1 MVSSNDTQAILKTG
15 CGKKTTMAPN
25 DVSMVVWC
33 TLIPPEEMDKFTQY
47 EDDLRSV
54 SAAYEDWLVSMRG
67 KSFIGADIG
76 VLLDRIRI
84 LMINI
89 GIACATNR
97 ALAED
102 VQSVVS
108 QHLRMRALQIVE
120 EISSGSNEK
129 IAVKETLTL
138 FFKDLKFTRDIFP
151 EEDVM
156 GVIPV
161 KVSLESDSSKGL
173 LGRLIGSRS
182 KNVEVDRE
190 KVLQVAM
197 LEGSNVLKKIY
208 MRLLSP
214 DPWGT
219 Y

>member
-1 MVSSNDTQAILKTG
+1 MVSSNDRQVILKTDEG
-15 CGKKTTMAPN
+15 VGKFMGPS
-25 DVSMVVWC
+25 DVSMAVWC
-33 TLIPPEEMDKFTQY
+33 TLIPPDEMDKFSQY
-47 EDDLRSV
+47 EEDLRSI

-97 ALAED
+97 TLAEE

-108 QHLRMRALQIVE
+108 SYLRIRALQIVDE
-120 EISSGSNEK
+120 MKTGSKEDV
-129 IAVKETLTL
+129 AVKETLSL

-161 KVSLESDSSKGL
+161 KVSLDSESSKGL
-173 LGRLIGSRS
+173 LGRLIGSKS
-182 KNVEVDRE
+182 KKVDVD
-190 KVLQVAM
+190 KDNTLKAAM
-197 LEGSNVLKKIY
+197 IEGSNVLKKLY

>member
-1 MVSSNDTQAILKTG
+1 
-15 CGKKTTMAPN
+15 MAPN
-25 DVSMVVWC
+25 DVSMAVWC
-33 TLIPPEEMDKFTQY
+33 TLIPPDEMNKFSKY
-47 EDDLRSV
+47 EDDIRSV

-67 KSFIGADIG
+67 KSFVGADVG

-84 LMINI
+84 LMIDI
-89 GIACATNR
+89 GIACAMNR
-97 ALAED
+97 TLAEE

-108 QHLRMRALQIVE
+108 DHLRIRAL
-120 EISSGSNEK
+120 EIISELKADSNEK
-129 IAVKETLTL
+129 AAVKETLTV
-138 FFKDLKFTRDIFP
+138 FFRDLKFTRDIFP

-161 KVSLESDSSKGL
+161 KVSLEGDSSKGR
-173 LGRLIGSRS
+173 LGKLVGSRS
-182 KNVEVDRE
+182 K
-190 KVLQVAM
+190 KVKVNKESTLQAAL
-197 LEGSNVLKKIY
+197 LESSNVLKKIY

>member
-1 MVSSNDTQAILKTG
+1 
-15 CGKKTTMAPN
+15 MAPQ

-33 TLIPPEEMDKFTQY
+33 TLIPPDEMDKFSEY
-47 EDDLRSV
+47 DDDLRSV

-67 KSFIGADIG
+67 KSFIGADVG

-89 GIACATNR
+89 GIACAMNR
-97 ALAED
+97 TLAEE
-102 VQSVVS
+102 VQSVVAD
-108 QHLRMRALQIVE
+108 HLRIRALGIVSE
-120 EISSGSNEK
+120 LKANSKEK
-129 IAVKETLTL
+129 AAVKETLTV
-138 FFKDLKFTRDIFP
+138 FFQELKFTRDIFP

-161 KVSLESDSSKGL
+161 KVSLEDGSSKSR
-173 LGRLIGSRS
+173 LGRLIGSKS
-182 KNVEVDRE
+182 KTVNVDKEST
-190 KVLQVAM
+190 LQAAL
-197 LEGSNVLKKIY
+197 LESSNVLKKIY
-208 MRLLSP
+208 LRLLSP

>member
-1 MVSSNDTQAILKTG
+1 
-15 CGKKTTMAPN
+15 MAPN
-25 DVSMVVWC
+25 DVSMAVWC
-33 TLIPPEEMDKFTQY
+33 TLIPPNELDKFSKY
-47 EDDLRSV
+47 EDGLRSV
-54 SAAYEDWLVSMRG
+54 SVAYEDWLVSMRG
-67 KSFIGADIG
+67 KSFIGADVG

-89 GIACATNR
+89 GIACAMNR
-97 ALAED
+97 TLAEE
-102 VQSVVS
+102 VQLVVS
-108 QHLRMRALQIVE
+108 DHLRIRALQIV
-120 EISSGSNEK
+120 SDLKTDSKEK
-129 IAVKETLTL
+129 AAVKETLTI

-161 KVSLESDSSKGL
+161 KVSLETGSSKGH
-173 LGRLIGSRS
+173 LGKLIGSKS
-182 KNVEVDRE
+182 KKVNVDKEST
-190 KVLQVAM
+190 LQAAL
-197 LEGSNVLKKIY
+197 LESSNVLKKIY

>member
-1 MVSSNDTQAILKTG
+1 
-15 CGKKTTMAPN
+15 MAPH
-25 DVSMVVWC
+25 DVSMAVWC
-33 TLIPPEEMDKFTQY
+33 TLIPPDEMDKFSKY

-89 GIACATNR
+89 GIACAMNRTLAEEVQTVVSGHLRKR
-97 ALAED
+97 ALG
-102 VQSVVS
+102 
-108 QHLRMRALQIVE
+108 I
-120 EISSGSNEK
+120 ISELKANSKEK
-129 IAVKETLTL
+129 AAVKETLSI
-138 FFKDLKFTRDIFP
+138 FFRDLKFTRDIFP

-161 KVSLESDSSKGL
+161 KVSLEEDSSKGR
-173 LGRLIGSRS
+173 LGKLIGSS
-182 KNVEVDRE
+182 KKVKVDKE
-190 KVLQVAM
+190 STLQAAL
-197 LEGSNVLKKIY
+197 LESSNVLKKIY

-214 DPWGT
+214 DPWGD

>member
-1 MVSSNDTQAILKTG
+1 MS
-15 CGKKTTMAPN
+15 PN
-25 DVSMVVWC
+25 DVSMAVWC
-33 TLIPPEEMDKFTQY
+33 TLIPPDEMDKFSQY
-47 EDDLRSV
+47 EDDLRSI

-67 KSFIGADIG
+67 KSFVGADVG

-89 GIACATNR
+89 GIACAMNR
-97 ALAED
+97 LLAEE
-102 VQSVVS
+102 VQSVVAD
-108 QHLRMRALQIVE
+108 HLRRRALDIVS
-120 EISSGSNEK
+120 EIKAESKEK
-129 IAVKETLTL
+129 AAVKETLSI

-161 KVSLESDSSKGL
+161 KVSLESESSKGR
-173 LGRLIGSRS
+173 LGKLIGSKS
-182 KNVEVDRE
+182 KKVKVDKERT
-190 KVLQVAM
+190 
-197 LEGSNVLKKIY
+197 LEAALLESSNVLKKIY

>member
-1 MVSSNDTQAILKTG
+1 
-15 CGKKTTMAPN
+15 MASN
-25 DVSMVVWC
+25 DVSMAVWC
-33 TLIPPEEMDKFTQY
+33 TLIPPEEMDKFSEY

-67 KSFIGADIG
+67 KSFIGADVG

-89 GIACATNR
+89 GIACAMNRTLAEEVQTVVSEHLRKR
-97 ALAED
+97 AL
-102 VQSVVS
+102 SLVS
-108 QHLRMRALQIVE
+108 ELKTN
-120 EISSGSNEK
+120 SKEK
-129 IAVKETLTL
+129 AAVKETLSI
-138 FFKDLKFTRDIFP
+138 FFGDLKFTRDIFP

-161 KVSLESDSSKGL
+161 KVSLDSDSSKGL
-173 LGRLIGSRS
+173 IGKLIRS
-182 KNVEVDRE
+182 KSKKVKVDKE
-190 KVLQVAM
+190 STLQAAL
-197 LEGSNVLKKIY
+197 LESSNVLKKIY
-208 MRLLSP
+208 LRLLSP

>member
-1 MVSSNDTQAILKTG
+1 
-15 CGKKTTMAPN
+15 MAPN
-25 DVSMVVWC
+25 DVSMAVWC
-33 TLIPPEEMDKFTQY
+33 TLIPPDEMDKFSEY

-67 KSFIGADIG
+67 KSFIGADVG

-89 GIACATNR
+89 GIACAMNR
-97 ALAED
+97 NLAEE
-102 VQSVVS
+102 VQSVVAD
-108 QHLRMRALQIVE
+108 HLRIRALGFVSE
-120 EISSGSNEK
+120 LKADSKEK
-129 IAVKETLTL
+129 AAVKETLAV

-161 KVSLESDSSKGL
+161 KVSLKAGSSKGR
-173 LGRLIGSRS
+173 LGKLIGSKS
-182 KNVEVDRE
+182 KKVSVDKE
-190 KVLQVAM
+190 STLQAAL
-197 LEGSNVLKKIY
+197 LESSNVLKKIY

>member
-1 MVSSNDTQAILKTG
+1 
-15 CGKKTTMAPN
+15 MAPN
-25 DVSMVVWC
+25 DVSMTVWC
-33 TLIPPEEMDKFTQY
+33 TLIPPDEMDKFSEY

-67 KSFIGADIG
+67 KTIIG
-76 VLLDRIRI
+76 VDVGILLDRIRI

-89 GIACATNR
+89 GIACAMNRKLAEEVQAVVSDYLRKR
-97 ALAED
+97 ALGL
-102 VQSVVS
+102 VS
-108 QHLRMRALQIVE
+108 ELKTD
-120 EISSGSNEK
+120 SKEK
-129 IAVKETLTL
+129 AAVKETLSI
-138 FFKDLKFTRDIFP
+138 FFGDLKFTRDIFP

-161 KVSLESDSSKGL
+161 KVSLDSDSSKGL
-173 LGRLIGSRS
+173 LGNLIRS
-182 KNVEVDRE
+182 KSKKVKVDKE
-190 KVLQVAM
+190 STLQAAL

-208 MRLLSP
+208 LRLLSP

>member
-1 MVSSNDTQAILKTG
+1 
-15 CGKKTTMAPN
+15 MAPN
-25 DVSMVVWC
+25 DIDNVSMAVWC
-33 TLIPPEEMDKFTQY
+33 TLLPPEELDQFSE

-67 KSFIGADIG
+67 KSIVGADVG
-76 VLLDRIRI
+76 VILDRIRI

-89 GIACATNR
+89 GIACALDR
-97 ALAED
+97 ELAEQI
-102 VQSVVS
+102 QSIVAN
-108 QHLRMRALQIVE
+108 HLRKRSLKIVSELRADTK
-120 EISSGSNEK
+120 EK
-129 IAVKETLTL
+129 AAVKETLAL

-161 KVSLESDSSKGL
+161 KVSLKGDSSKGL
-173 LGRLIGSRS
+173 LGRLIGLKS
-182 KNVEVDRE
+182 KKANVDKEST
-190 KVLQVAM
+190 LQAAL
-197 LEGSNVLKKIY
+197 LESSNVLKKIY
-208 MRLLSP
+208 LRLVSP

>member
-1 MVSSNDTQAILKTG
+1 
-15 CGKKTTMAPN
+15 MAPN
-25 DVSMVVWC
+25 DVSMAVWC
-33 TLIPPEEMDKFTQY
+33 TLIPPDEMNKFSKY
-47 EDDLRSV
+47 EDDIRSV

-67 KSFIGADIG
+67 KSFVGADVG

-84 LMINI
+84 LMIDI
-89 GIACATNR
+89 GIACAMNR
-97 ALAED
+97 TLAEE

-108 QHLRMRALQIVE
+108 DHLRIRAL
-120 EISSGSNEK
+120 EIISELKADSNEK
-129 IAVKETLTL
+129 AAVKETLTV
-138 FFKDLKFTRDIFP
+138 FFQDLKFTRDIFP

-161 KVSLESDSSKGL
+161 KVSLEGDSSKGR
-173 LGRLIGSRS
+173 LGKLVGSRS
-182 KNVEVDRE
+182 K
-190 KVLQVAM
+190 KVKVNKESTLQAAL
-197 LEGSNVLKKIY
+197 LESSNVLKKIY

>member
-1 MVSSNDTQAILKTG
+1 
-15 CGKKTTMAPN
+15 MAPN
-25 DVSMVVWC
+25 DIDNVSMAVWC
-33 TLIPPEEMDKFTQY
+33 TLLPPEELDQFSE

-67 KSFIGADIG
+67 KSIVGADVG
-76 VLLDRIRI
+76 VMLDRIRM

-89 GIACATNR
+89 GIACALDR
-97 ALAED
+97 ALAEK
-102 VQSVVS
+102 VQSVVAN
-108 QHLRMRALQIVE
+108 HLRKRALKIVSE
-120 EISSGSNEK
+120 LRTNTKEK
-129 IAVKETLTL
+129 AAVKETLAL

-161 KVSLESDSSKGL
+161 KVSLKGDSSKGI
-173 LGRLIGSRS
+173 LGRLIGLKS
-182 KNVEVDRE
+182 KKVNVDKETT
-190 KVLQVAM
+190 LQAAL
-197 LEGSNVLKKIY
+197 LESSNVLKKIY
-208 MRLLSP
+208 LRLVSP

>member
-1 MVSSNDTQAILKTG
+1 
-15 CGKKTTMAPN
+15 MAPN
-25 DVSMVVWC
+25 DVSMAVWC
-33 TLIPPEEMDKFTQY
+33 TLIPPEEMDKFTQQ
-47 EDDLRSV
+47 EEDLRSI

-67 KSFIGADIG
+67 KSLIGADIG

-97 ALAED
+97 TLAEE
-102 VQSVVS
+102 VQSVVAH
-108 QHLRMRALQIVE
+108 HLRIRALQIVE
-120 EISSGSNEK
+120 EINSDSKEK
-129 IAVKETLTL
+129 VAVKETLTQ

-173 LGRLIGSRS
+173 LGKLIGSRS
-182 KNVEVDRE
+182 KSVKVD
-190 KVLQVAM
+190 KDDTLQASM

>member
-1 MVSSNDTQAILKTG
+1 
-15 CGKKTTMAPN
+15 MAPS

-33 TLIPPEEMDKFTQY
+33 TLIPPDEMDKFAEY

-54 SAAYEDWLVSMRG
+54 SAAYEEWLVSMRG
-67 KSFIGADIG
+67 KSLIGTDVG

-89 GIACATNR
+89 GIACAMNR
-97 ALAED
+97 TLAEE
-102 VQSVVS
+102 VQSVVAD
-108 QHLRMRALQIVE
+108 HLRKRALNLVSE
-120 EISSGSNEK
+120 LKADSKENA
-129 IAVKETLTL
+129 AVKETLAV

-161 KVSLESDSSKGL
+161 KVSLESGSSKGR
-173 LGRLIGSRS
+173 LGKLIGSKS
-182 KNVEVDRE
+182 KKVSVDKE
-190 KVLQVAM
+190 ITLQAAL
-197 LEGSNVLKKIY
+197 LESSNVLKKIY
-208 MRLLSP
+208 MRLVSP

>member
-1 MVSSNDTQAILKTG
+1 
-15 CGKKTTMAPN
+15 MAPN
-25 DVSMVVWC
+25 DVSMAVWC
-33 TLIPPEEMDKFTQY
+33 TLIPPEEMGKFSEY

-89 GIACATNR
+89 GIACAMNR
-97 ALAED
+97 TLAEK

-108 QHLRMRALQIVE
+108 EYLRRRALEIVGE
-120 EISSGSNEK
+120 LKTASKEK
-129 IAVKETLTL
+129 AAVKETLAL
-138 FFKDLKFTRDIFP
+138 FFQDLKFTRDIFP
-151 EEDVM
+151 EEDVK

-161 KVSLESDSSKGL
+161 KVSLDEGASKGL
-173 LGRLIGSRS
+173 LGKLIGSKS
-182 KNVEVDRE
+182 KTVEVDKERT
-190 KVLQVAM
+190 LQAAL
-197 LEGSNVLKKIY
+197 LESSNILKKLY
-208 MRLLSP
+208 LRLLSP

>member
-1 MVSSNDTQAILKTG
+1 
-15 CGKKTTMAPN
+15 MAPN
-25 DVSMVVWC
+25 DVSMAVWC
-33 TLIPPEEMDKFTQY
+33 TLIPPEEMDKFTQH

-67 KSFIGADIG
+67 KSLIGADIG

-89 GIACATNR
+89 GIACAMNR
-97 ALAED
+97 ELAEE
-102 VQSVVS
+102 VQSIVAN
-108 QHLRMRALQIVE
+108 HLRIRALQIVE
-120 EISSGSNEK
+120 EINSDSNEK
-129 IAVKETLTL
+129 IAVRETLAL

-161 KVSLESDSSKGL
+161 KVSLDSDSSKGL
-173 LGRLIGSRS
+173 LGRLIGSKS
-182 KNVEVDRE
+182 KSVNVDKE
-190 KVLQVAM
+190 KTLQAAM

>member
-1 MVSSNDTQAILKTG
+1 
-15 CGKKTTMAPN
+15 MA
-25 DVSMVVWC
+25 VWC
-33 TLIPPEEMDKFTQY
+33 TLIPPDEMSKFSKY
-47 EDDLRSV
+47 EDDIRSV

-67 KSFIGADIG
+67 KSFVGADVG

-84 LMINI
+84 LMIDI
-89 GIACATNR
+89 GIACAMNR
-97 ALAED
+97 TLAEE

-108 QHLRMRALQIVE
+108 DHLRIRAL
-120 EISSGSNEK
+120 EIISELKADSNEK
-129 IAVKETLTL
+129 AAVKETLTV
-138 FFKDLKFTRDIFP
+138 FFRDLKFTRDIFP

-161 KVSLESDSSKGL
+161 KVSLEGDSSKGR
-173 LGRLIGSRS
+173 LGKLVGSRS
-182 KNVEVDRE
+182 K
-190 KVLQVAM
+190 KVKVNKESTLQAAL
-197 LEGSNVLKKIY
+197 LESSNVLKKIY

>member
-1 MVSSNDTQAILKTG
+1 
-15 CGKKTTMAPN
+15 MAPN

-33 TLIPPEEMDKFTQY
+33 TLIPPDEMKKFSEY

-54 SAAYEDWLVSMRG
+54 SSAYEDWLASMRG
-67 KSFIGADIG
+67 KSFIGADVG

-89 GIACATNR
+89 GIACAMNR
-97 ALAED
+97 TLAEE

-108 QHLRMRALQIVE
+108 DHLRMRALEIVSELKANSE
-120 EISSGSNEK
+120 EK
-129 IAVKETLTL
+129 AAVKETLSI
-138 FFKDLKFTRDIFP
+138 FFQDLKFTRDIFP

-161 KVSLESDSSKGL
+161 TVSLKEESSKGL
-173 LGRLIGSRS
+173 LGKLIGSRS
-182 KNVEVDRE
+182 KKVSVDKE
-190 KVLQVAM
+190 NTLQAAL
-197 LEGSNVLKKIY
+197 LESSNVLKKIY
-208 MRLLSP
+208 LRLLSP

>member
-1 MVSSNDTQAILKTG
+1 MGPS
-15 CGKKTTMAPN
+15 
-25 DVSMVVWC
+25 DVSMAVWC
-33 TLIPPEEMDKFTQY
+33 TLIPPQEIDKFVKY
-47 EDDLRSV
+47 EEDLRKV

-67 KSFIGADIG
+67 KSFIGADVG

-89 GIACATNR
+89 GIACAANR
-97 ALAED
+97 TLAEE

-108 QHLRMRALQIVE
+108 DHLRIRALELVSE
-120 EISSGSNEK
+120 LKADSNEK
-129 IAVKETLTL
+129 AAVKETLTL
-138 FFKDLKFTRDIFP
+138 FFQELKFTRDIFP

-161 KVSLESDSSKGL
+161 KVSLEGGSSTGL
-173 LGRLIGSRS
+173 LGKLIGSKS
-182 KNVEVDRE
+182 KTVKVDKE
-190 KVLQVAM
+190 ATLHAAL
-197 LEGSNVLKKIY
+197 LESSNVLKKIY

>member
-1 MVSSNDTQAILKTG
+1 
-15 CGKKTTMAPN
+15 MAPN
-25 DVSMVVWC
+25 DVSMAVWC
-33 TLIPPEEMDKFTQY
+33 TLIPPEEMDKFTQH

-67 KSFIGADIG
+67 KSLIGADIG

-97 ALAED
+97 TLAED
-102 VQSVVS
+102 VQSVVAH
-108 QHLRMRALQIVE
+108 HLRIRALQIVE
-120 EISSGSNEK
+120 EINSDSKEK
-129 IAVKETLTL
+129 VAVKETLTL

-161 KVSLESDSSKGL
+161 NVSLESDTSKGL
-173 LGRLIGSRS
+173 LGKLIGSRPKS
-182 KNVEVDRE
+182 VKVD
-190 KVLQVAM
+190 KDDTLQASM